1 MRPEGPP
8 QGEALPPTRMLFLT
22 EQEVRE
28 LLPMS
33 EAVEMMRLAFSALAR
48 GEAQNQP
55 RRRLILKTGSML
67 HQLAGAYGGYFG
79 TKFYATNPKHGAHF
93 LFALYDAATAAPLA
107 LMQANWL
114 GQIRTGAVSGYAT
127 DLMASPDAH
136 VLGVIGSG
144 FQARSQVDAVRAVR
158 RIDEVRVWSRN
169 TEKRDRF
176 AREMSAVPAV
186 TAEDAVHGA
195 NIVVTATYAKDPV
208 LEDGWIAPGTHI
220 NAVGSNMA
228 DRRELPAELVRRA
241 DVIAVDTLE
250 AARLEAGDLILSGSW
265 NNVVE
270 LKDVQPGWDPNR
282 ITIFKSVGL
291 GLEDVAAGSRVYEKA
306 RERGVGRPLYS

>member
-1 MRPEGPP
+1 
-8 QGEALPPTRMLFLT
+8 MLFLT

-158 RIDEVRVWSRN
+158 RIDEVRVWSRK

>member
-158 RIDEVRVWSRN
+158 RIDEVRVWSRK